1 MTTDDSTA
9 LDAWPKLSDPPGDGG
24 AAGCGGALRAAEQW
38 FAREFGPAPFG
49 LAVISL
55 AASPPGAYLA
65 VNDTYCE
72 LAGYSR
78 TELTGACFLG
88 DFHPEEQPALE
99 ATVREAAT
107 GGAGQFRADT
117 RLVRKDGEVVV
128 VRLTGSAIQ
137 AGAGEPYLA
146 IFVEDRTDG
155 EAARAEVGRLER
167 ELMHAHRLESLGH
180 LVGGIAHDF
189 NNLLAVIGN
198 YASLVREEISAAEA
212 DQSATRWEP
221 VRRDVEQIEQA
232 TGRATRLIK
241 HLLAFARRE
250 EASASAVDIERL
262 VGDVLRLLG
271 RLLGEQVSLV
281 YQPRPGLWPV
291 QVDPGQL
298 EQAIVNIAV
307 NARDAMPSGGQVT
320 IDMANLAT
328 AASAAIA
335 GGAGVTGGAGAA
347 GGAAAADGAAALVIP
362 ASTELVAGLA
372 ADRGDAAGLA
382 DLPPGRY
389 VRLSISDNGT
399 GMDAVTAA
407 QAFAPFFTTKGG
419 DQAAGLGLAAVRR
432 FATRA
437 GGRVWLRSEPG
448 SGTTVTVL
456 LPAATGSGSAAA
468 GTAAGAGASAAAR
481 PAATEAGSAGSV
493 LVVDDEPAIRDVAHR
508 VLSRAGYRVVTA
520 AGQPAALGLLRDPGV
535 PVDLLLTDIVM
546 PGKTGGA
553 FAAQARS
560 ARPGMPILF
569 MSGYE
574 QPGDLADGSLGPAAQ
589 VLGKPFSRAAL
600 LSRVGELLAAGPGT
614 EAAG

>member
-9 LDAWPKLSDPPGDGG
+9 LDAWPKLGDPPGDGG

-78 TELTGACFLG
+78 AELTGACFLG

-99 ATVREAAT
+99 ATIREAAT
-107 GGAGQFRADT
+107 GGAGQLRADT

-167 ELMHAHRLESLGH
+167 ELVHAHRLESLGQ

-250 EASASAVDIERL
+250 EASASTVDIDRL

-271 RLLGEQVSLV
+271 RLLGEQVRLV

-335 GGAGVTGGAGAA
+335 GGAGGA

-389 VRLSISDNGT
+389 VRLSISDTGT

-437 GGRVWLRSEPG
+437 GGRAWLRSEPG

-456 LPAATGSGSAAA
+456 LPAADGSGSGAA
-468 GTAAGAGASAAAR
+468 GPTAGAAAR
-481 PAATEAGSAGSV
+481 PAG
-493 LVVDDEPAIRDVAHR
+493 
-508 VLSRAGYRVVTA
+508 A
-520 AGQPAALGLLRDPGV
+520 A
-535 PVDLLLTDIVM
+535 
-546 PGKTGGA
+546 
-553 FAAQARS
+553 
-560 ARPGMPILF
+560 ARPPRRKPGAPAPCSWWTTSRP
-569 MSGYE
+569 SGT
-574 QPGDLADGSLGPAAQ
+574 
-589 VLGKPFSRAAL
+589 SRT
-600 LSRVGELLAAGPGT
+600 GY
-614 EAAG
+614 